1 MDKTETIVQ
10 LKKLLA
16 SKKAADLLKALKKLQ
31 RNYFPEFGN
40 TVVDIFEERYKR
52 NISWEVQVEAIKIIG
67 KQHLVKALPLLEQI
81 VKNNMG
87 KYKLFFLL
95 MIFLCISCGNNK
107 ISIRVESALISSSDN
122 QPLRSLTLENDS
134 LLFTYQ
140 ILLKDGYVGLS
151 SINLNRIN
159 DAYVITYGN
168 SIIENEKFHLQPDA
182 TYIISNYSI
191 PDAKSHALEFKTN
204 PRGNV
209 KSVKEVK

>member
-1 MDKTETIVQ
+1 
-10 LKKLLA
+10 
-16 SKKAADLLKALKKLQ
+16 
-31 RNYFPEFGN
+31 
-40 TVVDIFEERYKR
+40 
-52 NISWEVQVEAIKIIG
+52 
-67 KQHLVKALPLLEQI
+67 
-81 VKNNMG
+81 MG

-140 ILLKDGYVGLS
+140 ISLKDGYVGLS

-168 SIIENEKFHLQPDA
+168 SIIEN
-182 TYIISNYSI
+182 
-191 PDAKSHALEFKTN
+191 
-204 PRGNV
+204 
-209 KSVKEVK
+209 

>member
-1 MDKTETIVQ
+1 
-10 LKKLLA
+10 
-16 SKKAADLLKALKKLQ
+16 
-31 RNYFPEFGN
+31 
-40 TVVDIFEERYKR
+40 
-52 NISWEVQVEAIKIIG
+52 
-67 KQHLVKALPLLEQI
+67 
-81 VKNNMG
+81 MG
-87 KYKLFFLL
+87 
-95 MIFLCISCGNNK
+95 
-107 ISIRVESALISSSDN
+107 
-122 QPLRSLTLENDS
+122 S

-140 ILLKDGYVGLS
+140 ISLKDGYVGLS

>member
-1 MDKTETIVQ
+1 
-10 LKKLLA
+10 
-16 SKKAADLLKALKKLQ
+16 
-31 RNYFPEFGN
+31 
-40 TVVDIFEERYKR
+40 
-52 NISWEVQVEAIKIIG
+52 
-67 KQHLVKALPLLEQI
+67 
-81 VKNNMG
+81 MG

-140 ILLKDGYVGLS
+140 ISLKDGYVGLS

-204 PRGNV
+204 PRGDV
-209 KSVKEVK
+209 KSVKEVKQMIFTKQHPSPCKILSLLKGIHKHQYVAVKHLESSS

>member
-1 MDKTETIVQ
+1 MKRFVIIFISLIVGYA
-10 LKKLLA
+10 LYWCISDYYYKKG
-16 SKKAADLLKALKKLQ
+16 
-31 RNYFPEFGN
+31 R
-40 TVVDIFEERYKR
+40 ERC
-52 NISWEVQVEAIKIIG
+52 
-67 KQHLVKALPLLEQI
+67 I
-81 VKNNMG
+81 VG

-140 ILLKDGYVGLS
+140 ISLKDGYVGLS

-182 TYIISNYSI
+182 TYIISNHSI

>member
-1 MDKTETIVQ
+1 MVALRILVPPVRVRVLPGQ
-10 LKKLLA
+10 LE
-16 SKKAADLLKALKKLQ
+16 KAFNESWTFSFIQTAMPPPH
-31 RNYFPEFGN
+31 N
-40 TVVDIFEERYKR
+40 IKR
-52 NISWEVQVEAIKIIG
+52 
-67 KQHLVKALPLLEQI
+67 
-81 VKNNMG
+81 NNMG

-140 ILLKDGYVGLS
+140 ISLKDGYVGLS

>member
-1 MDKTETIVQ
+1 
-10 LKKLLA
+10 
-16 SKKAADLLKALKKLQ
+16 
-31 RNYFPEFGN
+31 
-40 TVVDIFEERYKR
+40 
-52 NISWEVQVEAIKIIG
+52 
-67 KQHLVKALPLLEQI
+67 
-81 VKNNMG
+81 
-87 KYKLFFLL
+87 

-140 ILLKDGYVGLS
+140 ISLKDGYVGLS

-182 TYIISNYSI
+182 TYIICNYSI

-204 PRGNV
+204 PRGTV
-209 KSVKEVK
+209 KSVKEIK

>member
-1 MDKTETIVQ
+1 MYIRWFELNVLITTKLLKNQRHIQPFTHIYQ
-10 LKKLLA
+10 LKLI
-16 SKKAADLLKALKKLQ
+16 
-31 RNYFPEFGN
+31 PPTG
-40 TVVDIFEERYKR
+40 
-52 NISWEVQVEAIKIIG
+52 
-67 KQHLVKALPLLEQI
+67 
-81 VKNNMG
+81 
-87 KYKLFFLL
+87 
-95 MIFLCISCGNNK
+95 
-107 ISIRVESALISSSDN
+107 IRVESALISSSDN

-140 ILLKDGYVGLS
+140 ISLKDGYVGLS